1 MTINYKVFAAGDT
14 LSANDLLTYIENQ
27 AVIQVDNEAEL
38 TTLNTTYPSVRVAF
52 AQDTDKMYVNN
63 DGVWE
68 AVVSGA
74 SPSLT
79 NLTLTGNLTVQGT
92 TTTIDS
98 ATIAVKDKFIFEG
111 ATADA
116 HETTL
121 QVAEPTADRTIT
133 LPDATGTVAL
143 TSGLYAL
150 PSQTGNSGKYLK
162 TDGTNETWSIDAT
175 SDLVTTAGD
184 IVYGTAADTMT
195 RLGIGTANQVLRVNS
210 GATAPEWA
218 TPASGGGMTL
228 INETVATASTGITF
242 SSLGSYKQLLLM
254 WSHLNYSANGVIG
267 LRFNNNSGS
276 VYELS
281 TIIAQDGT
289 GAADTRTTTYVE
301 PGWSLFGQSVT
312 STTTANRSF
321 GYILIDNYTSTT
333 RYKSFNG
340 RSSWRDNQYSNTIS
354 VDFVGSFLDSA
365 TAITT
370 LDIYQHTST
379 PTFTNQT
386 GGSFRL
392 YGLS

>member
-68 AVVSGA
+68 AVVSGT

-79 NLTLTGNLTVQGT
+79 NLTLTGNLTVQGS

-98 ATIAVKDKFIFEG
+98 TTIAVKDKFIFEG

-184 IVYGTAADTMT
+184 IVYGTAADTMA

-218 TPASGGGMTL
+218 TPSSGGMTL
-228 INETVATASTGITF
+228 INTGGTTLTGASVTIGSIPQTYKNLQLIIRNYKPATNDKRLAIRLNGDSGANRYITQLTVSASAAFGATNGFIIHHGNSTNDQGLNTTNFYDYTNTTTWKTAFFTDIAVTSSTSVPSFVIGQFVYSQLDAIT
-242 SSLGSYKQLLLM
+242 SITLLPED
-254 WSHLNYSANGVIG
+254 SAN
-267 LRFNNNSGS
+267 FTSG
-276 VYELS
+276 
-281 TIIAQDGT
+281 
-289 GAADTRTTTYVE
+289 
-301 PGWSLFGQSVT
+301 
-312 STTTANRSF
+312 TAF
-321 GYILIDNYTSTT
+321 
-333 RYKSFNG
+333 
-340 RSSWRDNQYSNTIS
+340 
-354 VDFVGSFLDSA
+354 
-365 TAITT
+365 
-370 LDIYQHTST
+370 
-379 PTFTNQT
+379 
-386 GGSFRL
+386 L
-392 YGLS
+392 YGVS